1 MKYLVGLMKCK
12 EELME
17 ELTYNAKEV
26 MEMLNCSQAT
36 L

>member
-1 MKYLVGLMKCK
+1 MKCK

-17 ELTYNAKEV
+17 ELTYNTKEV
-26 MEMLNCSQAT
+26 MAMLKCSQAT